1 MKKTTA
7 ILMGAIILLS
17 SCATITNHG
26 KATTTQRTKPAP
38 GQPQREIRVG
48 AFVADILLGIWPLGI
63 DYATGAIY
71 KKSPGEKAEKKK

>member
-1 MKKTTA
+1 MMICA
-7 ILMGAIILLS
+7 AIIFLS

-26 KATTTQRTKPAP
+26 KATPTQRKKPAS
-38 GQPQREIRVG
+38 GEPQREIRLG

-71 KKSPGEKAEKKK
+71 KKAPSEQAKKK